1 MQKTG
6 IRKTKENVNNVSQ
19 RPEIRPITALSVFG
33 LNVAVFAILAMVTI
47 VALNTVARV
56 LPFIRPFQF
65 VEEYSG
71 YLLVAMTFLGL
82 AYTLRTGG
90 HVQMTLV
97 TGKLPPKVRAGWEII
112 TTIAAILII
121 WILFWHALQFLI
133 TSLKT
138 GELAQTVTL
147 TPLWIP
153 RLMLVPGY
161 LFLLLELFVH
171 LLWKIREFR
180 RG

>member
-1 MQKTG
+1 MEEP
-6 IRKTKENVNNVSQ
+6 RTKETKGYDDNAPP
-19 RPEIRPITALSVFG
+19 RPEIKSITFLSTFG
-33 LNVAVFAILAMVTI
+33 LNIAIFAIIGMVTI

-56 LPFIRPFQF
+56 LPFMRAFQF

-82 AYTLRTGG
+82 AYTLRIGG

-97 TGKLPPKVRAGWEII
+97 TGKLPPRVRAAWEIF

-133 TSLKT
+133 TTLKT
-138 GELAQTVTL
+138 GERAQTVML
-147 TPLWIP
+147 TPLWIA

-161 LFLLLELFVH
+161 LFLMLELFVH

-180 RG
+180 MG